1 MRTSTIIAI
10 LFFVALAIV
19 TVFLVL
25 CQINS
30 TQSFRNQFVSDIQN
44 SYLNN
49 IFDSNLVGRIYDS
62 NPDIING
69 LYKMDNFS
77 NDLNTFLNSDCL
89 KTAFQTAQTS
99 HVKNF
104 LQKQILSCIQNKST
118 AIRKMSTQNRNGIV
132 TLFNLMLISA
142 SQVIPGGGS
151 VRED

>member
-10 LFFVALAIV
+10 LFFIALAIV

-25 CQINS
+25 CQINT

-77 NDLNTFLNSDCL
+77 NDLNTFLNSDC
-89 KTAFQTAQTS
+89 
-99 HVKNF
+99 VKDININRQPNTPWITQ
-104 LQKQILSCIQNKST
+104 LLSCIQNKST

-142 SQVIPGGGS
+142 PQVLPGHHTS
-151 VRED
+151 DIEL